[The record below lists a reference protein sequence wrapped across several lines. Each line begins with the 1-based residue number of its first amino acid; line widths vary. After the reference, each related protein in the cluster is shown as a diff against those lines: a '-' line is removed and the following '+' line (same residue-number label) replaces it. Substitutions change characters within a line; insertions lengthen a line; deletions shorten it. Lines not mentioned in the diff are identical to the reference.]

1 MNPIIIEKAP
11 AIVKVRLD
19 PIPINLPLEI
29 RHQHELYWQEQTK
42 TNSSLRNGEV
52 FTITNIEQT
61 ERELVVTV
69 AKTDY
74 KHYLYTLNHEDCEEP
89 CKVIY
94 TCAAVI
100 TSDKKMAIGR
110 MNRTTST
117 PGRLQFTGGGL
128 DESDLE
134 DTTFNLEKNICKEIK
149 EELGLDIHSPSTR
162 SFIPKFMKR
171 KGTHDFWA
179 IIYELSVEYTAEEV
193 HARFLTHNHDLIEM
207 GQQPEFDDLLFV
219 PIEKSAVE
227 AFIQHESSPMVDY
240 LAPILVEYTES

>member
-1 MNPIIIEKAP
+1 MNPIIIGKAP
-11 AIVKVRLD
+11 AIVKVKLD
-19 PIPINLPLEI
+19 PVPINLPQEI
-29 RHQHELYWQEQTK
+29 RNKHELYWNK
-42 TNSSLRNGEV
+42 KAKINPSLRNGEV
-52 FTITNIEQT
+52 FSITDIEQT
-61 ERELVVTV
+61 QEELVVTV

-134 DTTFNLEKNICKEIK
+134 DSTFNLEKNISKEIK
-149 EELGLDIHSPSTR
+149 EELGLDIHSSSTR
-162 SFIPKFMKR
+162 SFIPKFIKR
-171 KGTHDFWA
+171 QGTHDFWA
-179 IIYELSVEYTAEEV
+179 IIYEVSVEYTAEEV
-193 HARFLTHNHDLIEM
+193 YARFLTHNHHLIEI

-227 AFIQHESSPMVDY
+227 AFIQNESSPMVDY
-240 LAPILVEYTES
+240 LAPILEKYTE